1 VNTTTTRIILAVLGL
16 TGIGFTAAALFGD
29 DDALVYTQ
37 ATVTRGEI
45 ESVVMTSGTLEA
57 MNTVIVGSQLSG
69 QIAAIY
75 ADFNQAVEKDALI
88 ARIDP
93 RTFEARVAQNRAEV
107 QVAEATIAQ
116 RQAELS
122 RAQVTL
128 GQAERELARR
138 QSLKERG
145 HLSDSEL
152 DADLTNVATNRAGV
166 AIAMAA
172 VVNAEA
178 ALAQKQSALQ
188 QSELDLE
195 RTEIRAP
202 IAGTIV
208 NRTVQQ
214 GQTVAASL
222 QAPELFQIA
231 EDLRYMKV
239 EASVDEA
246 DIGRIREG
254 MTCRFTVDAHPD
266 RVFQGKVTQ
275 VRVAPDRL
283 LNVVTYRVI
292 IETDNRDRTLLPG
305 MTANV
310 EVILGTRADVLRVP
324 SAALRF
330 VPQDPGAIP
339 VVATPGAAVADG
351 SVADEPTRGAVV
363 WMLDGRHPTARAVV
377 IGLSDDSST
386 EVLQGLTEGDQVIVR
401 ANEVEPG

>member
-1 VNTTTTRIILAVLGL
+1 VKPTATRLILAVLGL
-16 TGIGFTAAALFGD
+16 TGIGLTVAALFGAD
-29 DDALVYTQ
+29 DRLVYTESP
-37 ATVTRGEI
+37 VTRGEI

-75 ADFNQAVEKDALI
+75 ADFNQAVDKDALI

-107 QVAEATIAQ
+107 QVAEATIVQ
-116 RQAELS
+116 RQAELA

-128 GQAERELARR
+128 RQAERDLARR
-138 QSLKERG
+138 QSLRDRG
-145 HLSDSEL
+145 HLSDAEL

-166 AIAMAA
+166 EIAAAA

-178 ALAQKQSALQ
+178 ALAQKRSALQ

-231 EDLRYMKV
+231 EDLRHMKV

-310 EVILGTRADVLRVP
+310 EVVLGTRTDALRVP

-330 VPQDPGAIP
+330 VPQDPAAIP
-339 VVATPGAAVADG
+339 VAESTRAPAADAVSQDDAT
-351 SVADEPTRGAVV
+351 RRAVV
-363 WMLDGRHPTARAVV
+363 WMLDGKHPTARSIV
-377 IGLSDDSST
+377 IGLSDDSAT
-386 EVLQGLTEGDQVIVR
+386 EVLQGLSEGDRVIVR
-401 ANEVEPG
+401 ASEVEPG